1 VLAPYLNEAGWLLA
15 EGASIE
21 AVDRALKRF
30 GMPMGPLRLLD
41 EVGFDVARHAAQT
54 MHDAF
59 GDRLASAPPLVAL
72 EQTKLLGRKG
82 GKGFYVYENE
92 REKSRN
98 EDIYAALAPAVPAE
112 RQSIPEAEIRDRSV
126 LSMVNEAARVLA
138 DGIVRSPGD
147 VDLGM
152 ITGTGFPPFRGGLL
166 RYADRR
172 GLPAIMQRLE
182 ELAEKHGVRFTP
194 APLLRRYAQEGRGF
208 YPAS

>member
-1 VLAPYLNEAGWLLA
+1 
-15 EGASIE
+15 
-21 AVDRALKRF
+21 
-30 GMPMGPLRLLD
+30 MPMGPLRLLD

-59 GDRLASAPPLVAL
+59 GERLASAPPLVAL

-82 GKGFYVYENE
+82 GKGFYLYENE

-98 EDIYAALAPAVPAE
+98 DDIYSALAPAVPAE
-112 RQSIPEAEIRDRSV
+112 RQAIAEAEIRDRSV
-126 LSMVNEAARVLA
+126 LSMVNEAARGLA

-166 RYADRR
+166 RYADQR
-172 GLPAIMQRLE
+172 GARAIVLRLE
-182 ELAEKHGVRFTP
+182 ELARRHGERFTP
-194 APLLRRYAQEGRGF
+194 APLLRELADRGGSF
-208 YPAS
+208 YDAAV